1 MLDLYDNKIVFK
13 SEMEKFLAVSM
24 YQNYLE
30 DLSAEKIIEELFP
43 IDAKF
48 QEYSALY
55 SCIMYKK
62 SILAVFKHLLQCYD
76 ENDISDGL

>member
-1 MLDLYDNKIVFK
+1 
-13 SEMEKFLAVSM
+13 M

-30 DLSAEKIIEELFP
+30 DLSSEKIIEELFP
-43 IDAKF
+43 VDAKF